1 MIIDI
6 RSLAGGENVLA
17 GAREGKNFLARLVS
31 EVHEPAQ
38 PEVLFLDFAGIE
50 VATGSFLRE
59 GPMAFRRIL
68 RSNRTTLYPVI
79 ANASRAVLDELEL
92 YLRSD
97 NDALFACSLTHGTH
111 VSELRVIGKLDD
123 KQALTLA
130 LLREYGDTT
139 ATALADTSLD
149 PEVKATAWSNRL
161 SALMLKGLAME
172 ISTGRAKLFRL
183 PVKES

>member
-1 MIIDI
+1 MIIRI
-6 RSLAGGENVLA
+6 RSLASDEVLA
-17 GAREGKNFLARLVS
+17 GAQEGKNLLARLVR
-31 EVHEPAQ
+31 EVQEPTE
-38 PEVLFLDFAGIE
+38 PEVLFLDFDEIA

-79 ANASRAVLDELEL
+79 ANASRTVLDELEL

-97 NDALFACSLTHGTH
+97 NDALFACSLANGTH
-111 VSELRVIGKLDD
+111 ISNLRVVGKLDE
-123 KQALTLA
+123 KQALTLE

-139 ATALADTSLD
+139 ATALADTSRD
-149 PEVKATAWSNRL
+149 PDVKATAWSNRL
-161 SALMLKGLAME
+161 SALTLKGLAME
-172 ISTGRAKLFRL
+172 ISSGRTKLFRL